1 MQLVMA
7 APHECHCLQ
16 VVINGL
22 QRTKLYLVSREL
34 QQLTDEEHTL
44 DEIKDDLLRCQ
55 EALEGLGVFKGV
67 ELVLDSGHPVSDVA
81 SRHKESRFAS
91 RACTAPA
98 WDSGH
103 LAQDNSSRHAD

>member
-1 MQLVMA
+1 M
-7 APHECHCLQ
+7 CHGLQ

-55 EALEGLGVFKGV
+55 EALEGLGVFKGL
-67 ELVLDSGHPVSDVA
+67 ELVLDAGHPVSDIA
-81 SRHKESRFAS
+81 DRHSESWPVS
-91 RACTAPA
+91 RACTPT
-98 WDSGH
+98 
-103 LAQDNSSRHAD
+103 AQDLGRPV

>member
-1 MQLVMA
+1 M
-7 APHECHCLQ
+7 
-16 VVINGL
+16 VINGL

-44 DEIKDDLLRCQ
+44 DEVKDDLLRCQ

-67 ELVLDSGHPVSDVA
+67 ELVLDAGHPVSDVA
-81 SRHKESRFAS
+81 SRHNDSWLAS

-98 WDSGH
+98 RDLWHPLQDS
-103 LAQDNSSRHAD
+103 SSWYAD

>member
-1 MQLVMA
+1 M
-7 APHECHCLQ
+7 
-16 VVINGL
+16 INGL

-44 DEIKDDLLRCQ
+44 DEIKDDLLQCQ

-67 ELVLDSGHPVSDVA
+67 ELVLDSGHPVSDIA
-81 SRHKESRFAS
+81 SRHSDSWLVS

-98 WDSGH
+98 QDLGH
-103 LAQDNSSRHAD
+103 PVQNNSSRHAD